1 MPDLGT
7 FLTIVFLVAAAIA
20 VWDEDRRIAE
30 RFRREDDE

>member
-20 VWDEDRRIAE
+20 VWDEDHRIAE